1 MEEEIQIFDL
11 QRMFVGEHPPAFLLE
26 IIIRTA
32 IMYLYTIFL
41 FRILGK
47 RGMGQISSLELAIII
62 CFGSAAGDPMVYH
75 DMPIT
80 YGILAI
86 TIVALLQLATEKII
100 NQSPKLEKITEGEP
114 ECLVKDGIIQLDILK
129 KEQLS
134 HADLFRALREK
145 DVSQLGEVRRAFF
158 ETSGKITVFLQA
170 KGHERQGLD
179 ILPDED
185 YKPHEV
191 NGLYTPGG
199 EGKWCCANCGS
210 CVVDSANTAKLV
222 CEVCGESKWVRAV
235 EC

>member
-1 MEEEIQIFDL
+1 MNEEIQIFDL
-11 QRMFVGEHPPAFLLE
+11 QRMFVGEHPPAFMLE

-41 FRILGK
+41 FRMLGK

-80 YGILAI
+80 YGMLAI
-86 TIVALLQLATEKII
+86 TIVALLQVATEKII
-100 NQSPKLEKITEGEP
+100 NKSPKLEKITEGEP
-114 ECLVKDGIIQLDILK
+114 ECLVREGIIQLATLK

-158 ETSGKITVFLQA
+158 ETSGKITVFLQP
-170 KGHERQGLD
+170 KGCEKQGLD

-185 YKPHEV
+185 YKPHEI
-191 NGLYTPGG
+191 NGLPAPTDDR
-199 EGKWCCANCGS
+199 KWCCANCGNCTS
-210 CVVDSANTAKLV
+210 NHANIAKLV
-222 CEVCGESKWVRAV
+222 CEVCGERKWVRAV
-235 EC
+235 E

>member
-1 MEEEIQIFDL
+1 MNEEIQIFDL

-41 FRILGK
+41 FRVLGK

-80 YGILAI
+80 YGMLAI
-86 TIVALLQLATEKII
+86 TVVALLQLATEKVI
-100 NQSPKLEKITEGEP
+100 NQSPKLEEVTEGVP
-114 ECLVKDGIIQLDILK
+114 ECLVKDGIIQLDTLK

-158 ETSGKITVFLQA
+158 ETSGKITVFLHP
-170 KGHERQGLD
+170 KESIRQGLD
-179 ILPDED
+179 IIPDDD

-191 NGLYTPGG
+191 KGLPAPTGA
-199 EGKWCCANCGS
+199 GKWCCASCGNCITGHT
-210 CVVDSANTAKLV
+210 TAKLV
-222 CEVCGESKWVRAV
+222 CEMCGESKWVRA
-235 EC
+235 EEEE